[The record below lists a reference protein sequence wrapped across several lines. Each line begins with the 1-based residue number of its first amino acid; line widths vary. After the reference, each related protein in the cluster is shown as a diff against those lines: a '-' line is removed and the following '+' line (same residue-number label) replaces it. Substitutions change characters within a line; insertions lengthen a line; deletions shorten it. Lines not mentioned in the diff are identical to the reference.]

1 MQDGNNSVYICCVD
15 SQKKQFDDRVYQLKP
30 TETDM
35 KTVDLSGVVEDGMG
49 FGLRAGKTNRKYNRQ
64 NSVSSEDS
72 SDGIDAAGV
81 SVIVSN
87 TC

>member
-1 MQDGNNSVYICCVD
+1 
-15 SQKKQFDDRVYQLKP
+15 
-30 TETDM
+30 M

-81 SVIVSN
+81 SVIVS
-87 TC
+87 TTW